1 LKLPQLTTD
10 IDCEPLGYPK
20 LLVTFWLNTDVD
32 EEPPEPAKDAP
43 KPPIWEMPYYRTLG
57 RILLRVTVPKEFSDS
72 GAKEVLEVGNGKALY
87 DLEHMA
93 GFDPQI
99 IQWSLEEYR
108 KQRQERLR
116 AELKN

>member
-1 LKLPQLTTD
+1 MGLNLPQLTTD
-10 IDCEPLGYPK
+10 IDCKPLGYPG
-20 LLVTFWLNTDVD
+20 LQVTFWLNTDVG
-32 EEPPEPAKDAP
+32 EEPPEPAKGAP
-43 KPPIWEMPYYRTLG
+43 LWEMPYYQTVG
-57 RILLRVTVPKEFSDS
+57 RILLRVTVPKEFYDT
-72 GAKEVLEVGNGKALY
+72 GTETVLEVGSGKALY

-108 KQRQERLR
+108 KKRQERLR